1 MFFSKRSFKNVG
13 FKGRNCVKKWGKC
26 EDDDSSLLEKIWD
39 SMAKIMARIVENE
52 KVMMMVIQN
61 QFK

>member
-1 MFFSKRSFKNVG
+1 M
-13 FKGRNCVKKWGKC
+13 KKWGKC

-39 SMAKIMARIVENE
+39 SMAKIMAKIVENE